1 MPKGSVD
8 KPAPRGG
15 GPKERAA
22 AAKKDI
28 KAGRAPAG
36 KPAPTAKE
44 KPVGAKGR
52 AVAARQEIKA
62 GRASAGK
69 PAPTGPA
76 RQKARSDV
84 TAKSTGAT
92 STPRG
97 AAPTAPTGP
106 TRPIPLP
113 QGIQA
118 KRPAGR
124 GRVPGRGPTM
134 APSISAPSYN
144 PGFPVF

>member
-1 MPKGSVD
+1 MPKGSAD

-52 AVAARQEIKA
+52 AGAARQEIKA
-62 GRASAGK
+62 GRAAAGR
-69 PAPTGPA
+69 PAPAKP
-76 RQKARSDV
+76 KAERPS
-84 TAKSTGAT
+84 GQM
-92 STPRG
+92 RG
-97 AAPTAPTGP
+97 AERDRA
-106 TRPIPLP
+106 RDVVR
-113 QGIQA
+113 A
-118 KRPAGR
+118 KGMRAAGAQSNLNMNAR
-124 GRVPGRGPTM
+124 PTM
-134 APSISAPSYN
+134 GSPLSDM
-144 PGFPVF
+144 GFGNRPM